1 MKKLFASI
9 AIAVAF
15 AASAAAEENI
25 VNIYNWSDYIA
36 DDTVAKFEADSGIK
50 VRYDVFDSNE
60 MLEAKLLTG
69 SSGYDVVVPSI
80 EFMARQ
86 SKAGVFQK
94 IDKKALTNYGNL
106 DKGIL
111 DLVAVNDPDNTYG
124 VPYMMFT
131 VGLGYNVDK
140 IAKRI
145 PADKIGSWD
154 MFFNKDTVAKLADCG
169 VAVLNSPS
177 EVMAAA
183 LHYLKLKPNSEDS
196 GDLAKAHRAAEVDS
210 SSIRYFNSSQYIN
223 DLANGD
229 ICLVLGYS
237 GDVLQAKKRAAEAGQ
252 GVKIAYAIPRE
263 GAEVGFDMLAIPA
276 DAPNPKAA
284 LKFIDFILR
293 PETAAAITNHVF
305 YNNPNKAAT
314 ELVDE
319 KVRND
324 PGIYPPDEVRAKLYP
339 VTATLPAV
347 RPKPDPR
354 LDQNQDGSI
363 TAMKKSRGVPI
374 CVRRTL
380 ILEEDT

>member
-36 DDTVAKFEADSGIK
+36 DDTVAKFEADSGTK

-60 MLEAKLLTG
+60 VLEAKLLTG
-69 SSGYDVVVPSI
+69 STGYDIVVPSI

-154 MFFNKDTVAKLADCG
+154 MFFDKDTVAKLADCG
-169 VAVLNSPS
+169 VAVLDSPS

-196 GDLAKAHRAAEVDS
+196 GDLAKGSALLKSIRP
-210 SSIRYFNSSQYIN
+210 SIRYFNSSQYIN

-237 GDVLQAKKRAAEAGQ
+237 GDVLQAKKRAAEAQ
-252 GVKIAYAIPRE
+252 SRCQ
-263 GAEVGFDMLAIPA
+263 DCLCHPA
-276 DAPNPKAA
+276 RGCTGG
-284 LKFIDFILR
+284 LR
-293 PETAAAITNHVF
+293 HAGH
-305 YNNPNKAAT
+305 
-314 ELVDE
+314 
-319 KVRND
+319 
-324 PGIYPPDEVRAKLYP
+324 PG
-339 VTATLPAV
+339 
-347 RPKPDPR
+347 
-354 LDQNQDGSI
+354 
-363 TAMKKSRGVPI
+363 
-374 CVRRTL
+374 
-380 ILEEDT
+380 